1 MSYRHPGGDAER
13 ALKLL
18 SRLPGQIAAV
28 WYSDDE
34 VFHERIMIWRVDALT
49 WYVLTPDRDL
59 CAENFSGT
67 SDNGPVSFK
76 LEGGDFKYF
85 SRLGQPVYR
94 FDGYPSNEEFKE
106 YVETALKEL
115 GILGKADMGWRPQK
129 IFDMDGAEHEA
140 TAFLGRLL
148 VPRRIRGG
156 DQGRLELPTETH
168 VADVGPGV
176 AQAPDGSLWVAVHP
190 TLDFKLG
197 WEAVDSLNKGVKL
210 DDIHCAVPGP
220 RGWTIFKL
228 VGAVQAPAVV
238 DDLKSALKR
247 SLDLGKV
254 EPSAESKIAD
264 PKEEVGGDGPEETDD
279 ARTLPVEYDEQGE
292 RYKPWRDVCKEVR
305 EYSYPDWVH
314 EGPQSCLHLIKHMQ
328 KNGPR
333 SCGSKF
339 GAGSRASRTMTGSCT
354 R

>member
-1 MSYRHPGGDAER
+1 M
-13 ALKLL
+13 
-18 SRLPGQIAAV
+18 
-28 WYSDDE
+28 
-34 VFHERIMIWRVDALT
+34 
-49 WYVLTPDRDL
+49 
-59 CAENFSGT
+59 
-67 SDNGPVSFK
+67 
-76 LEGGDFKYF
+76 
-85 SRLGQPVYR
+85 
-94 FDGYPSNEEFKE
+94 
-106 YVETALKEL
+106 
-115 GILGKADMGWRPQK
+115 
-129 IFDMDGAEHEA
+129 
-140 TAFLGRLL
+140 L

-328 KNGPR
+328 KNGGSPKLWLQVWSRFKGIQDNDRVMHEMRVLMECLEHGGSYDQLNLASLACMETISRRVQSIVDAYNSGSSSAPDWGAARILSGYQGPEDVVTPGLR
-333 SCGSKF
+333 SWAAKKGKEEVEL
-339 GAGSRASRTMTGSCT
+339 AAARAKIREHKKLSIPTDEAAKAIADGNPPQGGGEGKPKRKAKVKPLAPPADS
-354 R
+354 